1 MRSRDWKCFLLYAR
15 PSVEGTRNASP
26 GYGHQLLKSIFAGA
40 SRRTQKRLQVQQQ
53 EGRREQDKKS
63 GMSASTNLDTADCV
77 VFGVLTAVGYLVG
90 IYFSVVKRRKKAVS
104 GISNA
109 ASAELE
115 AFLGG
120 QSLPAAAL
128 AVSIVASV
136 ANGMNV
142 VGFVGHYYAHGFHA
156 LWILVGTPL
165 ATAFAVTA
173 LVPLLYGLGVASV
186 FQYLRMRFD
195 NKVGITASV
204 VYFVLSQTLGAVGI
218 YSAAIG
224 LSTMLSVP
232 LLYSNI
238 VIGLAGTIYT
248 ALGGLRGVVWAD
260 CVQALVMLVAPVTII
275 AKVINDSSSATPPL
289 RPMTDLN
296 VSEYMF
302 RAKLDITLDENIWSC
317 LIGGLPYI
325 FVRVGFD
332 QMVVQRFM
340 AARSLRDA
348 KRIAVVSAAFVVFF
362 FFLVGV
368 AGGTII
374 YWYRDCDPIL
384 SGAIKSYDQ
393 VVPYYLKESLSDV
406 MTLRGLFLAG
416 LLGATTS
423 TVSSVVNSHAATF
436 YIDIVAPHFS
446 ISEKKA
452 LIIMRLLA
460 FGSGA
465 IMTLFAIA
473 VPTLGTA
480 TRLFLNFYASAS
492 GPFFALVILAVSC
505 PWINARGAAWG
516 SLLVCGFQLWH
527 AVGRSLSSV
536 AKPPVFPGTL
546 DRCPAPGNSTAEVSS
561 LTQGLLQEGSDVFP
575 LYQLSFF
582 WSSFLGALLTIL
594 LATMLSFITG
604 GVKNAKNNVRF
615 TSPVFLNFWKRFA
628 FIAENCELEEAKA
641 LNDTKASSGH
651 HDTDERTNEDRELTS
666 KYKRRSSSDVS
677 AHERAECVT

>member
-1 MRSRDWKCFLLYAR
+1 MS
-15 PSVEGTRNASP
+15 SE
-26 GYGHQLLKSIFAGA
+26 KS
-40 SRRTQKRLQVQQQ
+40 
-53 EGRREQDKKS
+53 
-63 GMSASTNLDTADCV
+63 LDTADCV

-90 IYFSVVKRRKKAVS
+90 IYFSFARRRQKLASSDS
-104 GISNA
+104 GGPSV
-109 ASAELE
+109 ELE

-128 AVSIVASV
+128 AVSVLASV

-142 VGFVGHYYAHGFHA
+142 VGFVGHYYAYGFHA
-156 LWILVGTPL
+156 LWILMGTAL
-165 ATAFAVTA
+165 ATSFAV
-173 LVPLLYGLGVASV
+173 VVMIPLLYRLGVASI

-238 VIGLAGTIYT
+238 VIGVAGTIYT

-260 CVQALVMLVAPVTII
+260 CVQALVMFIAPLTII
-275 AKVINDSSSATPPL
+275 VKVIYDSFHVEPPL
-289 RPMTDLN
+289 RSMSDLN
-296 VSEYMF
+296 VTEYMF
-302 RAKLDITLDENIWSC
+302 RANLDLTLDENIWSC
-317 LIGGLPYI
+317 FIGGLPYI

-340 AARSLRDA
+340 AARSERDA
-348 KRIAVVSAAFVVFF
+348 KRIAVVSSVFVVLF
-362 FFLVGV
+362 FFLVGI

-374 YWYRDCDPIL
+374 YWYRDCDPLL

-393 VVPYYLKESLSDV
+393 VVPYYLKESLSEV
-406 MTLRGLFLAG
+406 TALRGLFLAG

-436 YIDIVAPHFS
+436 YIDV
-446 ISEKKA
+446 ISPYYKMSEERA
-452 LIIMRLLA
+452 LLVMRLLA
-460 FGSGA
+460 FASGA

-473 VPTLGTA
+473 VPAIGTA

-492 GPFFALVILAVSC
+492 GPFAALVILAVTS
-505 PWINARGAAWG
+505 PWVNAKGAAWA
-516 SLLVCGFQLWH
+516 SLVVCVLQVWH

-546 DRCPAPGNSTAEVSS
+546 DRCPVAENITAEAANNLYSADAQSS
-561 LTQGLLQEGSDVFP
+561 YVFP
-575 LYQLSFF
+575 LYRLSFF
-582 WSSFLGALLTIL
+582 WSSFFGALLTIT
-594 LATMLSFITG
+594 LAVALSIATG
-604 GVKNAKNNVRF
+604 GRQKARNKLRF
-615 TSPVFLNFWKRFA
+615 TSPMFTKFWKKFKFVGQKFEVAETSKA
-628 FIAENCELEEAKA
+628 FTGVIMTGSKS
-641 LNDTKASSGH
+641 D
-651 HDTDERTNEDRELTS
+651 DDERTKLGAELLPIS
-666 KYKRRSSSDVS
+666 KESANSNVS
-677 AHERAECVT
+677 TANAAECTT